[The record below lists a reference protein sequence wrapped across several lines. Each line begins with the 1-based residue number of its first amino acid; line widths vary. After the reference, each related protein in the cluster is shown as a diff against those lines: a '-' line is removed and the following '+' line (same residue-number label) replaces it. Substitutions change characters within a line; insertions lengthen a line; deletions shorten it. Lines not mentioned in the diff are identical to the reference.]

1 MDKHPSLS
9 DSERQALQDEYS
21 VMPAAIS
28 DEGISRRDA
37 HTPGPWKIIE
47 NDDGK
52 APDIYA
58 RCHADGEFDDPVC
71 SLYGGPILEVEA
83 NARLIALAP
92 EMLQEL
98 RKIAIDLECYCDDY
112 SAVRGPCGH
121 CAAVAILA
129 KAEGRS

>member
-1 MDKHPSLS
+1 MNHPRLT
-9 DSERQALQDEYS
+9 DSEREALQDEYS

-28 DEGISRRDA
+28 DEGA
-37 HTPGPWKIIE
+37 MHTPGPWTWLSE
-47 NDDGK
+47 E
-52 APDIYA
+52 P
-58 RCHADGEFDDPVC
+58 R
-71 SLYGGPILEVEA
+71 EVRLKRDHWSVGAVDSRKGVALVFRGEA

-98 RKIAIDLECYCDDY
+98 RKIAVDVECYCDDY

-129 KAEGRS
+129 KAEGRK